1 MKVATMGVLLLAGYV
16 GACEPARP
24 AMSPEEAVMAE
35 QLSGE
40 WDMRFRLAHSPLLD
54 FDSARAPSEIRGRIS
69 LLPNNSVGR
78 SFPEIGVA
86 TDYGTY
92 DIDLSPFGLDP
103 RERGKPPTAVAGRIV
118 GDSVEI
124 ILSPDGGSGSLNMS
138 GRVDARG
145 IRGVWLMT
153 LRAVGGSGTFDL
165 ERPHS
170 VR

>member
-1 MKVATMGVLLLAGYV
+1 MKIVAIGILVLTVYL

-24 AMSPEEAVMAE
+24 AMSPEEAVIAE

-40 WDMRFRLAHSPLLD
+40 WEMRLRVTHSPVLD
-54 FDSARAPSEIRGRIS
+54 FDSARAPSEIRGKIS
-69 LLPNNSVGR
+69 LLPNNSLGR

-124 ILSPDGGSGSLNMS
+124 ILSPDGNSGSLNMS

-145 IRGVWLMT
+145 IRGVWSMT